1 MNNYIFSIGLND
13 KDSKMQEINTID
25 CYKLA
30 TNLLIEYFWWGTI
43 NEWKWVYT
51 HENWDI
57 VIENTLICSVC
68 TDKDIN
74 KFIQDAK
81 RIFNQESILVQ
92 KINSEVKFC

>member
-30 TNLLIEYFWWGTI
+30 TNLLIEYFGWWTI
-43 NEWKWVYT
+43 NEGKGVYT
-51 HENWDI
+51 HDDGTI

-68 TDKDIN
+68 TDKNID
-74 KFIQDAK
+74 KFIHDAK
-81 RIFNQESILVQ
+81 KIFNQESILVQ
-92 KINSEVKFC
+92 KINSDVKFL

>member
-13 KDSKMQEINTID
+13 KNTKRQEINTID

-30 TNLLIEYFWWGTI
+30 TNLLIEHFGGGTI

-68 TDKDIN
+68 TDKDVTP
-74 KFIQDAK
+74 FIEDAK
-81 RIFNQESILVQ
+81 RIFNQESILKQ
-92 KINSEVKFC
+92 KIISEVTFC

>member
-13 KDSKMQEINTID
+13 KNTKVQEINTID

-30 TNLLIEYFWWGTI
+30 TNLLIEYFWWWTI
-43 NEWKWVYT
+43 NEGKWVYT
-51 HENWDI
+51 HDNWDI

-68 TDKDIN
+68 TDKDIKN
-74 KFIQDAK
+74 FLEDAK

-92 KINSEVKFC
+92 KINSEVKFY